1 MVIISDDE
9 YAELLDIKSKFI
21 KLQLEFQSFKDIRYS
36 ATKRYLQT
44 DKGKLKL
51 AEAKQRYYLK
61 KKAEKLTPSTSPSTP
76 TSP

>member
-1 MVIISDDE
+1 MVLISDDE
-9 YAELLDIKSKFI
+9 YAELLDIKSKFEQ
-21 KLQLEFQSFKDIRYS
+21 LQLEFQSFKDIRYS

-61 KKAEKLTPSTSPSTP
+61 KKAEKLSSSSSSSST
-76 TSP
+76 